1 MGKPLHVLLIEDSE
15 NDAMLIRRHIQRHGF
30 DVSTFRVDR
39 SADLET
45 ALASGHWDV
54 AITDHN
60 LPGLDSAVVLEMI
73 RQHAP
78 DLPVIIVSGMIGE
91 EIAVS
96 AMKSGAHDYIM
107 KDNLSRLAPA
117 IERELRD
124 AEVRREVGLARSTIE
139 HMAWHDA
146 LTGLFNRFEFER
158 RVRLALESTRD
169 GHRHSVLFLDLDQFK
184 IVNDTCGHGA
194 GDELLCQVATLFKT
208 PLRDSDCLVRLGG
221 DEFGVLV
228 QDCMLEDALGIANR
242 LLNLIGEFRF
252 SWQGRQ
258 FGIGVSI
265 GLVMLDD
272 AGQSLADVLRHAD
285 LACYAA
291 KDRGRNR
298 VQVYQADD
306 QDMQHRHGLM
316 EWVGRLHNALETDRF
331 RLYRQRIDGI
341 AGQDVLG
348 YEYLLRMTN
357 DANDLIPPGAFIPA
371 AERYNLMPMLDR
383 WVVRHVF
390 MDMINAGRGGMA
402 FINVSGASLG
412 EEDFLGFVH
421 AQMVEFAIDP
431 VRICFEITETTAIAN
446 LTVALDFIT
455 SVQRLGA
462 SVALDDFGSGL
473 CSFSYLKHLPA
484 NYLKIDGSFVRDML
498 VDPLDDEIVRAIRN
512 ISRVVGVKTIAEY
525 VESGEIL
532 QRLNELGVDY
542 AQGFIID
549 RPAPLNG

>member
-15 NDAMLIRRHIQRHGF
+15 NDAMLIQRHIQRHGF
-30 DVSTFRVDR
+30 DVSALRVDR
-39 SADLET
+39 SADLEQ
-45 ALASGHWDV
+45 ALASGRWDV

-60 LPGLDSAVVLEMI
+60 LPGLDSGMVLNLI
-73 RQHAP
+73 HSHAP

-124 AEVRREVGLARSTIE
+124 AETRREMHRARSTIE

-158 RVRLALESTRD
+158 RVRLALESTRE
-169 GHRHSVLFLDLDQFK
+169 GRHHGVLFLDLDQFK

-194 GDELLCQVATLFKT
+194 GDELLCQVATLFKS

-228 QDCMLEDALGIANR
+228 EDCTLEDALRVANR
-242 LLNLIGEFRF
+242 LLSLVSEFRF

-272 AGQSLADVLRHAD
+272 PGQSLADVLRHAD

-298 VQVYQADD
+298 VQVFQPGDE
-306 QDMQHRHGLM
+306 DMQHRHGQM
-316 EWVGRLHNALETDRF
+316 EWVSRLRNALETSRF
-331 RLYRQRIDGI
+331 CLFRQRIDGV
-341 AGQDVLG
+341 ADSDMLG
-348 YEYLLRMTN
+348 HEYLLRMV
-357 DANDLIPPGAFIPA
+357 DEPGGLIPPGAFIPA

-390 MDMINAGRGGMA
+390 EDLVVADRHGMA

-412 EEDFLGFVH
+412 EEGFLGYVH
-421 AQMVEFAIDP
+421 EQLQEFGLDP
-431 VRICFEITETTAIAN
+431 ARICFEITETAAIAN
-446 LTVALDFIT
+446 LSVALDFIT
-455 SVQRLGA
+455 SVKRLGA

-498 VDPLDDEIVRAIRN
+498 SDPLDDEIVRSIRN
-512 ISRVVGVKTIAEY
+512 ISRVVGVRTIAEY
-525 VESGEIL
+525 VETDDIL
-532 QRLNELGVDY
+532 LRLQELGVDY
-542 AQGFIID
+542 AQGFVIHK
-549 RPAPLNG
+549 PASLRD

>member
-15 NDAMLIRRHIQRHGF
+15 NDAMLIQRHIQRHGF
-30 DVSTFRVDR
+30 DVSALRVDR
-39 SADLET
+39 SADLEQ
-45 ALASGHWDV
+45 ALVSGHWDV

-60 LPGLDSAVVLEMI
+60 LPGLDSGMVLDLI
-73 RQHAP
+73 RNRAP

-124 AEVRREVGLARSTIE
+124 AETRREMHRARSTIE

-158 RVRLALESTRD
+158 RVRLALESTRE
-169 GHRHSVLFLDLDQFK
+169 GRHHGVLFLDLDQFK

-194 GDELLCQVATLFKT
+194 GDELLCQVATLFKS

-228 QDCMLEDALGIANR
+228 EDCTLEDALRVANR
-242 LLNLIGEFRF
+242 LLSLVGEFRF

-272 AGQSLADVLRHAD
+272 PVQSLADVLRHAD

-298 VQVYQADD
+298 VQVFQPGDE
-306 QDMQHRHGLM
+306 DMQHRHGQM
-316 EWVGRLHNALETDRF
+316 EWVTRLRTALETSQF
-331 RLYRQRIDGI
+331 CLFRQRIDGV
-341 AGQDVLG
+341 ADNDVLG
-348 YEYLLRMTN
+348 HEYLLRMV
-357 DANDLIPPGAFIPA
+357 DEPGDLIPPGAFIPA

-390 MDMINAGRGGMA
+390 EDLVGANRSGMA

-412 EEDFLGFVH
+412 EEGFLGYVREQLH
-421 AQMVEFAIDP
+421 EFALDP
-431 VRICFEITETTAIAN
+431 ARICFEITETAAIAN
-446 LTVALDFIT
+446 LSVALDFIT
-455 SVQRLGA
+455 SVKRLGA

-498 VDPLDDEIVRAIRN
+498 SDPLDDEIVRSIRN
-512 ISRVVGVKTIAEY
+512 ISRVVGVRTIAEY
-525 VESGEIL
+525 VESHDIL
-532 QRLNELGVDY
+532 LRLQELGVDY
-542 AQGFIID
+542 AQGFVIHK
-549 RPAPLNG
+549 PASLHD